1 MALDSPVITNAN
13 SQFWR
18 GGGTSDGDPYR
29 NRPGLRVV
37 LIVTEASR
45 ALAFG
50 KGPNAAIADKELQKS
65 LGLPPKQRGTL
76 RVDITNWC
84 KSVDWGSGAD
94 EKYTTLNVT
103 LDNSK
108 GMFNGIPRGA
118 MIVIERRKP
127 IYSPRGKFYP
137 MLSCHLWNKNRSVSG
152 RSEEMTLELFDRMKW
167 IAEYDV
173 PKHVYKKDKAH
184 KQGWTTRQI
193 IVDIARRANLP
204 VGEISNTFNLTK
216 HTRFETTGSI
226 YDALQKVLKLHKTKV
241 DKKQKEAG
249 RSKPTKVRTIIH
261 ARDGKL
267 NILTLKDPASVA
279 KSIKSVPFFNDSV
292 GIETGSIAETMED
305 DKFATRLLLK
315 ASAATTKKNAKNV
328 PRKKISQKVVVI
340 NPTDP
345 NVQKVFG
352 VIEKEDHTLRRQNL
366 DLGALRKKGQEKLD
380 KVINPD
386 TTIEFTTRGYPNLWH
401 GDYILINSLKLGVRG
416 LYAIETVGYTFAGGQ
431 LVMTVSVK
439 GDSLVENSY
448 SKFVVSGKRFDAFG
462 NASSKTP
469 PPYFPTGYY

>member
-1 MALDSPVITNAN
+1 MALDSPQLVNAA

-18 GGGTSDGDPYR
+18 GGDTTGGDPYR

-37 LIVTEASR
+37 LVVTEASR

-50 KGPNAAIADKELQKS
+50 SGPSAAVADKELQKS

-84 KSVDWGSGAD
+84 KSVEWGTGQD
-94 EKYTTLNVT
+94 EKYITLNVT

-127 IYSPRGKFYP
+127 VHSPRGRFTP
-137 MLSCHLWNKNRSVSG
+137 MLSCHLWNKNRSFTG

-173 PKHVYKKDKAH
+173 PKKVYKKDKAH

-193 IVDIARRANLP
+193 IMDIARRANLP

-226 YDALQKVLKLHKTKV
+226 YDSLTKVIKAHKTKI

-261 ARDGKL
+261 TRDGKL
-267 NILTLKDPASVA
+267 NILTLKDPASHA
-279 KSIKSVPFFNDSV
+279 KAIKAVPFFNDAI
-292 GIETGSIAETMED
+292 GIESGSVSETMD
-305 DKFATRLLLK
+305 DEKFATRLLLK
-315 ASAATTKKNAKNV
+315 ASAATIKKNKKNI
-328 PRKKISQKVVVI
+328 PRKRITQKVVVI

-352 VIEKEDHTLRRQNL
+352 VIEKEDHILRRQNL

-380 KVINPD
+380 KFVNPD
-386 TTIEFTTRGYPNLWH
+386 TTIEFTTRGYPNLWP
-401 GDYILINSLKLGVRG
+401 GDFILLNSLKLGVRG
-416 LYAIETVGYTFAGGQ
+416 LYAIETIGYTFAAGQ

-439 GDSLVENSY
+439 SDSLVENTY
-448 SKFVVSGKRFDAFG
+448 SKFIVSGKRFDAFG
-462 NASSKTP
+462 NTER
-469 PPYFPTGYY
+469 YVPTGFY